1 MINRKK
7 IRLFWWSEIHLASK
21 KEENYGD
28 LIGRYLV
35 EKISDKKIIWTHP
48 KKRNFLNHFHTVY
61 FTVGSIL
68 SQING
73 RCIVWG
79 SGIISKEFKIKKAEF
94 LAVRGPQTRKLL
106 IEQGYQ
112 VPEIYGDPALL
123 MPKHYNPEYKIKYNL
138 GIIPHYVDYKNVM
151 VQYKGLKDILVI
163 NLMTNNVEEVTD
175 AILSCKKIISSSL
188 HGVIVSH
195 AYQIPA
201 VWVEFSNK
209 IFGDGIKYQD
219 YFESVDLAMYKPL
232 FLEGPITND
241 QLDIVFSSSNILPK
255 KERIIQI
262 QKQLMEVCPF

>member
-94 LAVRGPQTRKLL
+94 LA
-106 IEQGYQ
+106 
-112 VPEIYGDPALL
+112 
-123 MPKHYNPEYKIKYNL
+123 
-138 GIIPHYVDYKNVM
+138 
-151 VQYKGLKDILVI
+151 
-163 NLMTNNVEEVTD
+163 
-175 AILSCKKIISSSL
+175 
-188 HGVIVSH
+188 
-195 AYQIPA
+195 
-201 VWVEFSNK
+201 
-209 IFGDGIKYQD
+209 
-219 YFESVDLAMYKPL
+219 
-232 FLEGPITND
+232 
-241 QLDIVFSSSNILPK
+241 
-255 KERIIQI
+255 
-262 QKQLMEVCPF
+262 